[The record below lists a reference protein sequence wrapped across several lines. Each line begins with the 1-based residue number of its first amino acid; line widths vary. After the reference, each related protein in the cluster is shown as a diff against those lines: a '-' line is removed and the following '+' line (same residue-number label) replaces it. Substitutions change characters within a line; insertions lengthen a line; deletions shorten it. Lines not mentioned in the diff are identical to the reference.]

1 MKIINN
7 KRNKMNNFKKI
18 GLSALAGS
26 LVAVSAY
33 AGEMAVTG
41 GLTATYASKDGNSG
55 KGASDHGRGFSTATD
70 ITFTGSAELD
80 NGWTVSG
87 FVTQLEGMGAISS
100 SQMTI
105 GMGSLGKLK
114 VNREGGGAVNA
125 LDDKLPTAWEE
136 ASDNSAHDFLGEDI
150 GSANDDGAIT
160 YHFPEMEYEGNSIN
174 IGVDYD
180 PASGVKA
187 GGTGSTQLAGSTY
200 GGGRG
205 VAVQIGTAYGFNVYG
220 GADVIE
226 RRNTTVNK
234 KDQFNGTVGAA
245 YSYGP
250 VTVGYQ
256 EWYNDAG
263 TGDHTTAD
271 GMSIAF
277 AVNENLSV
285 SYGEI
290 EETKN
295 RVGGAVAANA
305 DLTTDLKAYNVAYSM
320 GAIAIKAHHGKTDN
334 ANFGTATSA
343 EMTEISV
350 SFAF

>member
-1 MKIINN
+1 
-7 KRNKMNNFKKI
+7 MNNFKKI

-33 AGEMAVTG
+33 AGEVSVTG
-41 GLTATYASKDGNSG
+41 DLEATYAMKKGDSG
-55 KGASDHGRGFSTATD
+55 KAASDHGSGFSTDTAL
-70 ITFTGSAELD
+70 TFSGSAELD

-87 FVTQLEGMGAISS
+87 FITQLEGMGAVSS

-105 GMGSLGKLK
+105 GMGSMGSLK
-114 VNREGGGAVNA
+114 INREGGGAVNA
-125 LDDKLPTAWEE
+125 LDDKLPSAWEE

-160 YHFPEMEYEGNSIN
+160 YHLPELEFEGNTIN
-174 IGVDYD
+174 IGLDYD

-187 GGTGSTQLAGSTY
+187 GGTGSTQLASTSY

-205 VAVQIGTAYGFNVYG
+205 VAVQIGTAYNFNVYA
-220 GADVIE
+220 GADMIE
-226 RRNTTVNK
+226 RRDTTANK

-245 YSYGP
+245 YTYGP
-250 VTVGYQ
+250 VTFGYQ

-263 TGDHTTAD
+263 TGDHTTAE
-271 GMSIAF
+271 GISLAF
-277 AVNENLSV
+277 AVNDNLSV
-285 SYGEI
+285 SYGNI

-295 RVGGAVAANA
+295 RNGGAVAAAA
-305 DLTTDLKAYNVAYSM
+305 DLKSEMTAYNIAYSM
-320 GAIAIKAHHGKTDN
+320 GAIAVKAHHGKTDN

-343 EMTEISV
+343 DMTEISV

>member
-1 MKIINN
+1 
-7 KRNKMNNFKKI
+7 MNNFKKI

-41 GLTATYASKDGNSG
+41 GLTATYASKDGDSG
-55 KGASDHGRGFSTATD
+55 KAASDHGRGFSTATD

-105 GMGSLGKLK
+105 GMGSMGSLK
-114 VNREGGGAVNA
+114 INREGGGAVNA

-150 GSANDDGAIT
+150 GSSNDDGAIT

-187 GGTGSTQLAGSTY
+187 GGTGSTQIASTSFGSGAGLAIQ
-200 GGGRG
+200 
-205 VAVQIGTAYGFNVYG
+205 VGTEYGFSAYA
-220 GADVIE
+220 GADTIK
-226 RRNTTVNK
+226 RHDTTVNK
-234 KDQFNGTVGAA
+234 KDQFNGTAGAA
-245 YSYGP
+245 YTYGP

-256 EWYNDAG
+256 EWYNDNG
-263 TGDHTTAD
+263 TGDHHTAD
-271 GMSIAF
+271 GVSIAF

-334 ANFGTATSA
+334 ADFSSTTSND
-343 EMTEISV
+343 MTEISV